1 MTNVLLRVE
10 GTGLQSAPL
19 AVPGAVVMV
28 LSMVQSCLPSFAVQ
42 QSSETLGVVAAMMED
57 SEACTPADRQ
67 SQVQPVLCIVKLDG
81 AKPSRHLKVCCSGM
95 YAVSSHLICCTQP
108 HAEPV
113 T

>member
-19 AVPGAVVMV
+19 AVPGAVV

-57 SEACTPADRQ
+57 AEARTPADRQ
-67 SQVQPVLCIVKLDG
+67 AQVQPVLCIVMLDG